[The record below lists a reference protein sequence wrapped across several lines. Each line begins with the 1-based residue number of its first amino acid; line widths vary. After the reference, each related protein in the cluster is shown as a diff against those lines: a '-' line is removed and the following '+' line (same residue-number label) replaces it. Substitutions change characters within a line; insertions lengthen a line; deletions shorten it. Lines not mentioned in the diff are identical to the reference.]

1 MKYLLKTDLKQNTLN
16 EVSIS
21 LKNEFTITN
30 NIRELI
36 LHLFNNAA
44 FIESYEIYILQEFE
58 PIVNSCCSED
68 SIKLSSPNSQITLL

>member
-44 FIESYEIYILQEFE
+44 FIESYEIYILQELE